1 MASLCF
7 PSAVARKKKEKKK
20 SISWI
25 PRGTDPRA
33 DRPIMMNVSGCVY
46 RLSVDG
52 FTNKTKGEM
61 VTFEQSVVVVTMLKI
76 QISSLAASANHSR
89 TDFSSQ
95 NH

>member
-1 MASLCF
+1 MDSEGNRPPCWQANNDERVWLCLQA
-7 PSAVARKKKEKKK
+7 P
-20 SISWI
+20 
-25 PRGTDPRA
+25 
-33 DRPIMMNVSGCVY
+33 
-46 RLSVDG
+46 VDG